1 MDKIEELRTQL
12 ATMLDKT
19 EDKDMISDITNM
31 TNSLNA
37 IEEENKSLDS
47 KYRELLGNYK
57 EVIKHTSFKPKSNEE
72 VGTGLPKEK
81 SLDDIITDVINAKI
95 NNK

>member
-1 MDKIEELRTQL
+1 MNSINDLKNQL
-12 ATMLDKT
+12 ATMLDKA
-19 EDKDMISDITNM
+19 EDKDLISDITNI

-37 IEEENKSLDS
+37 IEEENKNLDS

-57 EVIKHTSFKPKSNEE
+57 EVIKHTSFKPNSNEV

-81 SLDDIITDVINAKI
+81 TLDDVISDVIKATIK
-95 NNK
+95 